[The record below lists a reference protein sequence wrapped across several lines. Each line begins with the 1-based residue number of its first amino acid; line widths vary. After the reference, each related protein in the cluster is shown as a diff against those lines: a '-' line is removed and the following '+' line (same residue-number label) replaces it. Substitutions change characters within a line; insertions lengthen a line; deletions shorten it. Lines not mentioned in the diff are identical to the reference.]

1 MLRPGVRWS
10 HPRATFLL
18 TVAAQT
24 LLRLPF
30 LTEGCPLRPLVQPSR
45 HLGLSERSRCGV
57 VRILRS
63 LAQPSRHFGPRQIAV
78 LILRSLAQ
86 PSCHFSLRSCQ
97 EVPCRDLAKRPLIES
112 LYRGLAKGP
121 FVDILYRDIA
131 YRFAEI
137 LPRDL
142 LHRSCQESSCRE
154 LVQRSLQE
162 ILPGDAF
169 SRACIE
175 TLPRDLL

>member
-45 HLGLSERSRCGV
+45 HLGLSDRSRCGV

-112 LYRGLAKGP
+112 LYR
-121 FVDILYRDIA
+121 DIA